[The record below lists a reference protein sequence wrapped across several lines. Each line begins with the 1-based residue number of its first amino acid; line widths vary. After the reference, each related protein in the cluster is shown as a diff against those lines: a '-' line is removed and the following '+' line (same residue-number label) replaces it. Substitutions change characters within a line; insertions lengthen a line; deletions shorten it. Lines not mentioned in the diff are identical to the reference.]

1 MALGI
6 LMILF
11 VGMSVISILGLLLMY
26 LLKGEKA
33 KAAAFYIMAVWGM
46 AVSAMSAVSLPGNYT
61 GQQILAWGFGFLS
74 VAGLLVHIG
83 SREKSRRMAA
93 YLLVTISVIGGI
105 LKMFVFT
112 M

>member
-26 LLKGEKA
+26 LLKGERA
-33 KAAAFYIMAVWGM
+33 KAVVFYIMAVWGM

-74 VAGLLVHIG
+74 AAGLLVHL
-83 SREKSRRMAA
+83 SARDKSRRMAA
-93 YLLVTISVIGGI
+93 YLLVTVSVIGGV
-105 LKMFVFT
+105 LKMFVFPL
-112 M
+112 